1 MERQNSE
8 LTGQLSMWLEIRS
21 WRKRCIIHNPI
32 IKSMLWLFQS
42 WGFKASTRMIQMYTL
57 NIVGLF

>member
-32 IKSMLWLFQS
+32 IKSMLWLF
-42 WGFKASTRMIQMYTL
+42 
-57 NIVGLF
+57 